1 MTLSIPSQGAP
12 YMRQPD
18 YPIEPL
24 ILNRWSPRAMSGE
37 PLSDDELFPLFEAA
51 RWTPSSYNAQPWR
64 FVYAK
69 RETEAWRALFE
80 LLVPFNQSWVDDASV
95 LVVIASH
102 TVFVS
107 NGKPSPTHSF
117 DTGAAWENLALEG
130 AARNLVVH
138 GMQGFDYEKAK
149 RVCKLHDDYVVEA
162 MIAIG
167 KPGKKEDLPQD
178 IQEKENPSSRKP
190 LKELII
196 DLNEK
201 S

>member
-1 MTLSIPSQGAP
+1 
-12 YMRQPD
+12 MRQSD

-37 PLSDDELFPLFEAA
+37 AMEDEELFPLFEAA
-51 RWTPSSYNAQPWR
+51 RWAPSSYNAQPWR

-69 RETEAWRALFE
+69 RETEAWKALFE
-80 LLVPFNQSWVDDASV
+80 LLVPFNQTWANDAAV
-95 LVVIASH
+95 LVLISSH
-102 TVFVS
+102 TVFES

-130 AARNLVVH
+130 SARGLVVH
-138 GMQGFDYEKAK
+138 GMQGFDYDKAK
-149 RVCKLHDDYVVEA
+149 KVCSMPDDFDVEA
-162 MIAIG
+162 MVAIG
-167 KPGKKEDLPQD
+167 KPGKVSDLP
-178 IQEKENPSSRKP
+178 KETQAKESPSSRKP
-190 LKELII
+190 LNEIVR

>member
-1 MTLSIPSQGAP
+1 
-12 YMRQPD
+12 MRQPN
-18 YPIEPL
+18 YPIESL
-24 ILNRWSPRAMSGE
+24 ILNRWSSRAMSGE

-51 RWTPSSYNAQPWR
+51 RWAPSSYNVQPWR

-80 LLVPFNQSWVDDASV
+80 LLVPFNQSWANNASA

-102 TVFVS
+102 TVFEK
-107 NGKPSPTHSF
+107 NGKPLATHSF

-130 AARNLVVH
+130 SARGLVVH
-138 GMQGFDYEKAK
+138 GMQGFDYEKSR
-149 RVCKLHDDYVVEA
+149 RVCKLHDDYAVEA

-167 KPGKKEDLPQD
+167 KPGRTENLPQNVQD
-178 IQEKENPSSRKP
+178 RETPSPRKP
-190 LKELII
+190 LEELIV
-196 DLNEK
+196 DLNKK

>member
-1 MTLSIPSQGAP
+1 
-12 YMRQPD
+12 MRQSD

-37 PLSDDELFPLFEAA
+37 PLSDDALFPLFEAA
-51 RWTPSSYNAQPWR
+51 RWAPSSYNAQPWR
-64 FVYAK
+64 FIYAK

-80 LLVPFNQSWVDDASV
+80 LLVPFNQSWVGDASV

-102 TVFVS
+102 TVFES
-107 NGKPSPTHSF
+107 NGKPSSTHSF

-130 AARNLVVH
+130 SARGLVVH

-149 RVCKLHDDYVVEA
+149 RVCKLHDNYVVEA

-167 KPGKKEDLPQD
+167 KPGKTEDLPQN
-178 IQEKENPSSRKP
+178 IQDKETPSSRKP
-190 LKELII
+190 FEELIT

>member
-1 MTLSIPSQGAP
+1 
-12 YMRQPD
+12 MRQPD

-24 ILNRWSPRAMSGE
+24 ILSRWSPRAMSGE

-51 RWTPSSYNAQPWR
+51 RWAPSSYNAQPWR

-80 LLVPFNQSWVDDASV
+80 LLVPFNQSWAGEASV

-102 TVFVS
+102 TVFEN
-107 NGKPSPTHSF
+107 NGKPSLTHSF

-130 AARNLVVH
+130 SARGLVVH

-149 RVCKLHDDYVVEA
+149 RVCKLQDDYAVES
-162 MIAIG
+162 MISIG
-167 KPGKKEDLPQD
+167 KPGKTEDLPQD
-178 IQEKENPSSRKP
+178 IQVKEIPSSRKP

-196 DLNEK
+196 DLNKK